1 MKQQKSAWQMMLL
14 AFLLLIPILAGSVKT
29 IGQGEAKET
38 ESASTEKW
46 EYLVVAGA
54 NRTNFSPT
62 GNPRMRKEP
71 QGSFGIEAFVLE
83 QQLDKLGAD
92 GWELVSVAGS
102 PVEPIYYFKRRK

>member
-1 MKQQKSAWQMMLL
+1 MKRQKSAKQKALL
-14 AFLLLIPILAGSVKT
+14 ASLLLIPILAGSVKT
-29 IGQGEAKET
+29 IGQSEARET
-38 ESASTEKW
+38 ESVNSQKW

-83 QQLDKLGAD
+83 QQLDKLGAS

-102 PVEPIYYFKRRK
+102 PLEPIYYFKRSK

>member
-1 MKQQKSAWQMMLL
+1 MNKHSARRSTLVV
-14 AFLLLIPILAGSVKT
+14 FLLLVPILAVSVKT
-29 IGQGEAKET
+29 IGQGQPRET
-38 ESASTEKW
+38 ESTAVEKW

-71 QGSFGIEAFVLE
+71 QGSFGIEGFVLE
-83 QQLDKLGAD
+83 QQLDKLGEN

-102 PVEPIYYFKRRK
+102 PVDPIYYFKRRK